1 MAVFTADAA
10 RAAADQTLLAYEQY
24 RASFLEL
31 TRRARRRFETRDWSG
46 AQQDALNRLL
56 LYGHEVEPAVA
67 ALRQLLGPAPPTVL
81 GARVKEAYAGLIGGR
96 PDLELAESFFN
107 SAMRR
112 ACHVDGVNPVLEFS
126 GEGLDEPPPSGCAL
140 RHYRVTSSL
149 EATFRQLLRDLP
161 LEVPFEDVTRD
172 AALGARA
179 IAAEHPGRSYGSI
192 ELLAPLFFR
201 NKGAYAVGRLFCGP
215 ERTPCPLVLALLN
228 GPAGAFLDA
237 VLLTADEASVVFGFT
252 RSYFEVET
260 DRPRAIVDYLRE
272 LMPLKRVDELYTGI
286 GFNRHGKAE
295 LYRALMRHLRDDE
308 GRFETAPGT
317 RGMVMTV
324 FTLPSFNV
332 VFKVI
337 RDRFGQPKR
346 SNRQD
351 VRRRYDLIFTSD
363 RVGRLADAQEF
374 EHLALPRSCFSDEV
388 LAELARSAAR
398 TVHVQGSLV
407 LLDHLYTE
415 RRVTPLNIHLQEA
428 SERAALDA
436 VVDYGN
442 AIRELAAANI
452 FPGDLLLKNFG
463 VTRHGRV
470 IFYDYDE
477 VEHLTD
483 VCFREIPAPRT
494 HEEEVADET
503 WFRVGEHDVFP
514 EEFPRFLGLPPHL
527 ARALLDAHHD
537 LFSVRFWH
545 GMQERQRAGEMLDFF
560 PYPKSRRLRP
570 LQPGP

>member
-1 MAVFTADAA
+1 MATAFTADAA
-10 RAAADQTLLAYEQY
+10 RAAARQTLGAYEQY
-24 RASFLEL
+24 RQAFLEL
-31 TRRARRRFETRDWSG
+31 TRRARRRFETRDWAA
-46 AQQDALNRLL
+46 AQQEALNRLL

-67 ALRQLLGPAPPTVL
+67 ALRQLLGPAPAPVL
-81 GARVKEAYAGLIGGR
+81 GAHVKEAYGALITAR
-96 PDLELAESFFN
+96 PDLELAETFFN

-112 ACHVDGVNPVLEFS
+112 ACQVDGVNPMLEFS
-126 GEGLDEPPPSGCAL
+126 GEGLDDPPPSGCEL
-140 RHYRVTSSL
+140 RRYGIAGSL
-149 EATFRQLLRDLP
+149 EATLRQVLRDLP
-161 LEVPFEDVTRD
+161 LDAPFEDAARD

-179 IAAEHPGRSYGSI
+179 IQAEHPRRGYGSI

-201 NKGAYAVGRLFCGP
+201 NKGAYAVGRLFCAGVP
-215 ERTPCPLVLALLN
+215 APCPLVLALLN
-228 GPAGAFLDA
+228 GPRGVSLDA

-260 DRPRAIVDYLRE
+260 EHPRAIVDYLRE

-295 LYRALMRHLRDDE
+295 LYRALMRHLRDAE

-346 SNRQD
+346 TDRQE

-374 EHLALPRSCFSDEV
+374 EHLALPRACFADDV
-388 LAELARSAAR
+388 LAELSHAAAR
-398 TVHVQGSLV
+398 TVHVQDQLV
-407 LLDHLYTE
+407 RLDHLYTE
-415 RRVTPLNIHLQEA
+415 RRVTPLNVYLQETG
-428 SERAALDA
+428 EDAALEA
-436 VVDYGN
+436 ILDYGN
-442 AIRELAAANI
+442 AIRDLAAANI

-483 VCFREIPAPRT
+483 VCFREMPQPRN
-494 HEEEVADET
+494 HEEEVAAEA
-503 WFRVGEHDVFP
+503 WFHVGEHDVFP
-514 EEFPRFLGLPPHL
+514 EEFPRFLGLAPRL
-527 ARALLDAHHD
+527 ARALREAHAD
-537 LFSVRFWH
+537 LFSVRFWRD
-545 GMQERQRAGEMLDFF
+545 MQDRQRAGEMVDFF

-570 LQPGP
+570 RPS

>member
-1 MAVFTADAA
+1 MATQTFTADAA
-10 RAAADQTLLAYEQY
+10 RAAARRTLDAYEQY
-24 RASFLEL
+24 RRAFLEL
-31 TRRARRRFETRDWSG
+31 TRRAGRRFETRDWAG
-46 AQQDALNRLL
+46 AQQDGLNRLL

-67 ALRQLLGPAPPTVL
+67 ALRELLGPEPPPAL
-81 GARVKEAYAGLIGGR
+81 GAHAKEAYGALIAGR
-96 PDLELAESFFN
+96 ADLELAESFFN

-112 ACHVDGVNPVLEFS
+112 ACHVDGVNPILEFS
-126 GEGLDEPPPSGCAL
+126 GEGLDDPPPSGCDL
-140 RHYRVTSSL
+140 RRYRVGGSL
-149 EATFRQLLRDLP
+149 EATFRQVLHDLP
-161 LEVPFEDVTRD
+161 LAVPFEDVGRD
-172 AALGARA
+172 AALAARA
-179 IAAEHPGRSYGSI
+179 IRAEHPGRSYGSV

-201 NKGAYAVGRLFCGP
+201 NKGAYAVGRLFCPGVG
-215 ERTPCPLVLALLN
+215 TPCPLVLALLN
-228 GPAGAFLDA
+228 DSGGVYLDA

-337 RDRFGQPKR
+337 RDRFGKPKR
-346 SNRQD
+346 TDRDN
-351 VRRRYDLIFTSD
+351 VRKRYDLIFTSD

-374 EHLALPRSCFSDEV
+374 EHLALPRACFSDDV
-388 LAELARSAAR
+388 LAELSRAAAR
-398 TVHVQGSLV
+398 TVHVQDQLV
-407 LLDHLYTE
+407 RLDHLYTE
-415 RRVTPLNIHLQEA
+415 RRVTPLNVYLQEA
-428 SERAALDA
+428 TQPEALEA
-436 VVDYGN
+436 ILDYGN
-442 AIRELAAANI
+442 AIRDLAAANI

-483 VCFREIPAPRT
+483 VCFRELPEPRT
-494 HEEEVADET
+494 HEEELADEA
-503 WFRVGEHDVFP
+503 WFHVGEHDVFP
-514 EEFPRFLGLPPHL
+514 EEFPRFLGLTPPL
-527 ARALLDAHHD
+527 ARALRDAHRE

-545 GMQERQRAGEMLDFF
+545 DMQERQRAGEIVDFF
-560 PYPKSRRLRP
+560 PYPASRRLRP
-570 LQPGP
+570 